1 LNEDPYENWIAVIEM
16 SDPGEVDALL
26 DAESYAKHCEEEEEE
41 MA

>member
-1 LNEDPYENWIAVIEM
+1 M